1 MNMLRTI
8 AIAVLS
14 LTAAAASA
22 SEEVLLL
29 RSQESP
35 EVPSLCA
42 ANENIKLGAFLY
54 APRTRARD
62 GLVMVEGSRPIGTAV
77 GCGTLPPGVT
87 KGTKAAF
94 RLAID
99 LGDRTVSAAGECTV
113 AEMFAPLAP
122 KPWPLLLVGCALAVE
137 PGSDPGLLRGI
148 ASSASVFLPYP
159 IPGYDTGSY
168 WTFHLYYAD

>member
-1 MNMLRTI
+1 MHMLRTI
-8 AIAVLS
+8 ALAVLT

-35 EVPSLCA
+35 EVPALCA
-42 ANENIKLGAFLY
+42 AGENIKLGAFLY

-62 GLVMVEGSRPIGTAV
+62 GLVMKEGSRPIGTAV
-77 GCGTLPPGVT
+77 GCGTMPLVVK
-87 KGTKAAF
+87 KGTTATF

-99 LGDRTVSAAGECTV
+99 LGDRTVSASGECTV
-113 AEMFAPLAP
+113 AEMFAPLAMP
-122 KPWPLLLVGCALAVE
+122 PYPVLLAGCALAVE
-137 PGSDPGLLRGI
+137 PGSDPGLLHGM
-148 ASSASVFLPYP
+148 ASSSSVFLPRP